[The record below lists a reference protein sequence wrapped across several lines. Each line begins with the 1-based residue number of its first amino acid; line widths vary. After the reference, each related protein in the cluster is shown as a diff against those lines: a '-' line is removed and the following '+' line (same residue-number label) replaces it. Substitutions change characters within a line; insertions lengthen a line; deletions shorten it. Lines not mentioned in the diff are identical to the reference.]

1 MGSIKTNEQQSK
13 PKIQIKILKFFLLT
27 MALKLNF
34 KTLDQRNFSL
44 TLDPNCK
51 TVEDLICQIEDTFGR
66 ENLYKLIF
74 AGKLLKEEHQLSD
87 YKLNSKI
94 PIIVMITKSPQEH
107 LPAGQETSVVTEK
120 NEVES
125 ANFKRVRTITEDSG
139 IEEDISDDHFVTD
152 AEFDSVVD
160 IIRSCKYL
168 SNSESD
174 VQLTKDQTISAIN
187 KYCSETDPEEDFK
200 VVLDGKIQKIIN
212 CNFNKAQLMALL
224 EDIQDIYDEP
234 RLKHEKAVKPEEIA
248 DISDFEE
255 EDEEEEIRGKL
266 ERLTDMGFTR
276 ESAEAALT
284 SAKNNVTV
292 AVELLMPST
301 ASSAPPTLGASKS
314 NPLAFLRDI
323 EEFQFLRYQVLHD
336 PNLLQPL
343 LISFGQSHPQIM
355 KTINENKDIFI
366 GMLYEQTGAKLHGR
380 H

>member
-1 MGSIKTNEQQSK
+1 
-13 PKIQIKILKFFLLT
+13 
-27 MALKLNF
+27 
-34 KTLDQRNFSL
+34 
-44 TLDPNCK
+44 
-51 TVEDLICQIEDTFGR
+51 
-66 ENLYKLIF
+66 
-74 AGKLLKEEHQLSD
+74 
-87 YKLNSKI
+87 
-94 PIIVMITKSPQEH
+94 
-107 LPAGQETSVVTEK
+107 VVTEK

-139 IEEDISDDHFVTD
+139 FEEDINDDHFVTD

-160 IIRSCKYL
+160 IIHSCQYL

-174 VQLTKDQTISAIN
+174 VPLTNDQTISTIN
-187 KYCSETDPEEDFK
+187 KYCSETDPEDDFK
-200 VVLDGKIQKIIN
+200 EVLNRNIEKIN
-212 CNFNKAQLMALL
+212 GCNFNKAQLMALL

-234 RLKHEKAVKPEEIA
+234 RSKHEKEEKPEEIA
-248 DISDFEE
+248 DISDFED

-266 ERLTDMGFTR
+266 ERLTDMGFSR

-284 SAKNNVTV
+284 SANNNVTV
-292 AVELLMPST
+292 AIELLMPSST
-301 ASSAPPTLGASKS
+301 SSVPSALASSKS

-366 GMLYEQTGAKLHGR
+366 SMLYEQTGAKLHGR

>member
-1 MGSIKTNEQQSK
+1 
-13 PKIQIKILKFFLLT
+13 

-139 IEEDISDDHFVTD
+139 IEEDINDDHFVTD
-152 AEFDSVVD
+152 AEFDSVID

-174 VQLTKDQTISAIN
+174 GQLTKDQTISAIN
-187 KYCSETDPEEDFK
+187 KYCSENDPEEDFK
-200 VVLDGKIQKIIN
+200 VVLDGNIEKIIN
-212 CNFNKAQLMALL
+212 CKFNKAQLMALL

-234 RLKHEKAVKPEEIA
+234 RLKHEKVEKPEEIA

-255 EDEEEEIRGKL
+255 EDEEEEIRRKL

-292 AVELLMPST
+292 AVEILMPST
-301 ASSAPPTLGASKS
+301 TSSAPPTLGASKS